1 MVKLI
6 ILCIIALPFF
16 SISQIRGK
24 ARHLVGKWNYKE
36 GSGFEVWSR
45 NGDKLD
51 GSGFRILKFGDSD
64 RVESLNISFINGR
77 YIYTYF
83 PLDEKKQSKEI
94 NFISKGRK
102 LQFLSTNLETPIKM
116 HYRFNLR
123 KNKLKLY
130 VTIGE
135 VNNRGV
141 LTLFKEK

>member
-1 MVKLI
+1 MK
-6 ILCIIALPFF
+6 
-16 SISQIRGK
+16 
-24 ARHLVGKWNYKE
+24 
-36 GSGFEVWSR
+36 
-45 NGDKLD
+45 
-51 GSGFRILKFGDSD
+51 
-64 RVESLNISFINGR
+64 
-77 YIYTYF
+77 
-83 PLDEKKQSKEI
+83 KKQSKEI